1 MADAK
6 KPFAVKVQ
14 DLVYNVE
21 VGVGLRIVQG
31 ALYALMIVGLMGFFT
46 AKRFAGLKEAE
57 AMDQAQ
63 VARNLMEKHHLVT
76 QNIRPASMWYLIEN
90 SRQHAPQMEQHPDIV
105 NEPLYPALLSV
116 GFLATRGAFASDTIA
131 GVFPPE
137 QWIIVPFGHLCTILS
152 GVFVF
157 LIGRRLFDARHGLWA
172 MTAYYFSATVWEL
185 SVSGLNISLLM
196 LATLGAWHFALAAV
210 DRRQAPESSS
220 GGIGLLVLSLL
231 CAIAAVHTRYIGV
244 VVAPA
249 VALFIGLT
257 LRKQGGVLLAVGYL
271 AIFALALVP
280 WLTRNLLVSGG
291 PLGLAPFLA
300 LNGSKVFE
308 GDTFERMLAPVLTY
322 DRVAHTL
329 AGKWATNFSEL
340 YDAGVRGMG
349 EGVLTCFFL
358 ASFFFRFSKP
368 TINLFRWSFGASL
381 LLFLLLAPFG
391 GATTQRAVAIF
402 WPLALIYGLAF
413 FFVLLHRMQYQ
424 LRILNQGLTLL
435 VVLLTALPLLMLLV
449 PARLSAP
456 YPPYYPPFIKHV
468 ATLVRPH
475 ELVCTDMPWA
485 TAWYGHRDSLLL
497 PLSMDE
503 FYAINDNTRRISG
516 LYFTTLTRDRAYVH
530 DLLTGPYRNWFPIN
544 EGRVPPDFPLN
555 QYLPLNNMDQLFLT
569 DRTRWGE

>member
-21 VGVGLRIVQG
+21 VGLGLRIVQG
-31 ALYALMIVGLMGFFT
+31 VLYAFMIAILMVGFT
-46 AKRFAGLKEAE
+46 AKRFAGLKETE

-63 VARNLMEKHHLVT
+63 LARNLMETHRLVT

-90 SRQHAPQMEQHPDIV
+90 SRQHAPLMERHPDIV
-105 NEPLYPALLSV
+105 NAPLYPALLSI
-116 GFLATRGAFASDTIA
+116 GFLATRGAFTGEVIS
-131 GVFPPE
+131 GVFTPE

-152 GVFVF
+152 GLFVF
-157 LIGRRLFDARHGLWA
+157 LLGRRLFDARHGFWA
-172 MTAYYFSATVWEL
+172 MTAYYLSASAWEL
-185 SVSGLNISLLM
+185 SVSGLNISLLV
-196 LATLGAWHFALAAV
+196 LATLGAWYFAVAAV
-210 DRRQAPESSS
+210 ERRQALEPSA
-220 GGIGLLVLSLL
+220 GWIGLLVLSLL
-231 CAIAAVHTRYIGV
+231 CAVAAFYTRYIGV

-257 LRKQGGVLLAVGYL
+257 LRKQGGVLLAVGFL
-271 AIFALALVP
+271 VLFALALVP
-280 WLTRNLLVSGG
+280 WFVRNMLVSGG
-291 PLGLAPFLA
+291 LLGLAPLLT

-322 DRVAHTL
+322 DRVTHTL
-329 AGKWATNFSEL
+329 AGKWATNFSQM
-340 YDAGVRGMG
+340 YDTGVRGLG

-358 ASFFFRFSKP
+358 TSFFFRFSKP
-368 TINLFRWSFGASL
+368 TINLFRWSFGGCL
-381 LLFLLLAPFG
+381 LLFLLLAPLG
-391 GATTQRAVAIF
+391 AATTQHALAMF

-413 FFVLLHRMQYQ
+413 FFVLLHRMQFQ
-424 LRILNQGLTLL
+424 LRILNQGLTML
-435 VVLLTALPLLMLLV
+435 VLLLTAVPLLMLLV
-449 PARLSAP
+449 PSRVGAP

-468 ATLVRPH
+468 ATLVRPS
-475 ELVCTDMPWA
+475 ELLCTDMPWA

-516 LYFTTLTRDRAYVH
+516 LYFTTLTRDRAYVRE
-530 DLLTGPYRNWFPIN
+530 LLTGPYRNWFPIN

>member
-21 VGVGLRIVQG
+21 VGLGLRIVQG
-31 ALYALMIVGLMGFFT
+31 VLYAFLIAILMVGFT

-63 VARNLMEKHHLVT
+63 LARNLMEKHRLVT

-105 NEPLYPALLSV
+105 NEPLYPALLSI
-116 GFLATRGAFASDTIA
+116 GFLATRGAFASETIT
-131 GVFPPE
+131 GVFSPE
-137 QWIIVPFGHLCTILS
+137 QWIVVPFGHLCTILT
-152 GVFVF
+152 GLLVF
-157 LIGRRLFDARHGLWA
+157 LLGRRLFDSRHGFWA
-172 MTAYYFSATVWEL
+172 MTAFYLSATVWEL
-185 SVSGLNISLLM
+185 SVSGLNISLLV
-196 LATLGAWHFALAAV
+196 LATMGAWYFAVAGV
-210 DRRQAPESSS
+210 DRRQAAEPA
-220 GGIGLLVLSLL
+220 GGGVGLLVLSLL
-231 CAIAAVHTRYIGV
+231 CAVAAVHTRYIGV

-249 VALFIGLT
+249 VALFIGLA
-257 LRKQGGVLLAVGYL
+257 LRKQGGVMLAVGFL
-271 AIFALALVP
+271 ALFALALVP
-280 WLTRNLLVSGG
+280 WCVRNVLVSGG
-291 PLGLAPFLA
+291 PFGLAPLLT

-308 GDTFERMLAPVLTY
+308 GDTFERLLAPVLTY

-329 AGKWATNFSEL
+329 AGKWSTNFSEL
-340 YDAGVRGMG
+340 YDAGLRGLG

-358 ASFFFRFSKP
+358 ASFFFRFSKS
-368 TINLFRWSFGASL
+368 TIDQFRWSFGVGL

-391 GATTQRAVAIF
+391 GATTQRALVMF

-413 FFVLLHRMQYQ
+413 FFVLLHRMQFQ

-449 PARLSAP
+449 PSRIGPP

-468 ATLVRPH
+468 ATLVRPN

>member
-1 MADAK
+1 MAEAK

-21 VGVGLRIVQG
+21 VGLGLRIVQG
-31 ALYALMIVGLMGFFT
+31 VLYAFLIGILMVGFT
-46 AKRFAGLKEAE
+46 AKRFAGLKDAE

-63 VARNLMEKHHLVT
+63 LARNLMEKHQLVT

-116 GFLATRGAFASDTIA
+116 GFLATRGAFASDAIP
-131 GVFPPE
+131 GVFSPE
-137 QWIIVPFGHLCTILS
+137 QWIIVPFGHVCTLLS
-152 GVFVF
+152 GLFVY
-157 LIGRRLFDARHGLWA
+157 LLGRRLFDGRHGFWA
-172 MTAYYFSATVWEL
+172 MTAFYMSATVWEL
-185 SVSGLNISLLM
+185 STSGLNLS
-196 LATLGAWHFALAAV
+196 
-210 DRRQAPESSS
+210 
-220 GGIGLLVLSLL
+220 LLVLCTVSAWYFALVAVERRLASESLGAGIGALLLALL
-231 CAIAAVHTRYIGV
+231 CVVAAFHTRYIGV
-244 VVAPA
+244 VLAPA
-249 VALFIGLT
+249 IALFIGLS
-257 LRKQGGVLLAVGYL
+257 LRKQGGVMLAVGFL
-271 AIFALALVP
+271 FLFVLALVP
-280 WLTRNLLVSGG
+280 WMTRNMLVSGG
-291 PLGLAPFLA
+291 PFGLAPFLA

-322 DRVAHTL
+322 DRVSHTL
-329 AGKWATNFSEL
+329 AGKWATNFAKL
-340 YDAGVRGMG
+340 FDTGLRGMG
-349 EGVLTCFFL
+349 EGLLICFCLVSFFFQFSKSTLNIFRWSLAACLGFFL
-358 ASFFFRFSKP
+358 A
-368 TINLFRWSFGASL
+368 
-381 LLFLLLAPFG
+381 LAPLG
-391 GATTQRAVAIF
+391 NAATQQAIAIF

-413 FFVLLHRMQYQ
+413 FFVLLHRLQFQ

-449 PARLSAP
+449 PARVGAP

-468 ATLVRPH
+468 ATLVRPG

-497 PLSMDE
+497 PLTMDE
-503 FYAINDNTRRISG
+503 WYAINDNTRRISG
-516 LYFTTLTRDRAYVH
+516 LYFTTLTRNRAYVSE
-530 DLLTGPYRNWFPIN
+530 LLTGPYRNWFPIN

>member
-21 VGVGLRIVQG
+21 VGVGLRIIQG
-31 ALYALMIVGLMGFFT
+31 ALYILMVLSLMMGYTAL
-46 AKRFAGLKEAE
+46 RFAGMKDAE

-90 SRQHAPQMEQHPDIV
+90 SRQHAPQMERHPDIV
-105 NEPLYPALLSV
+105 NAPLYPALLSV
-116 GFLATRGAFASDTIA
+116 GFLATRSAFASDMIT

-172 MTAYYFSATVWEL
+172 MTAYFFSATVWEL
-185 SVSGLNISLLM
+185 SISGLNISLLV

-210 DRRQAPESSS
+210 DRRQAPEASS

-257 LRKQGGVLLAVGYL
+257 LRKQGGVLLAVGFL
-271 AIFALALVP
+271 SLFALALVP
-280 WLTRNLLVSGG
+280 WITRNLLVSGG
-291 PLGLAPFLA
+291 PFGLAPFLA

-308 GDTFERMLAPVLTY
+308 GDTFERMLTPVLTY

-329 AGKWATNFSEL
+329 AGKWATNFAQL
-340 YDAGVRGMG
+340 YDSGLRGLG
-349 EGVLTCFFL
+349 EGVLTCLFL

-368 TINLFRWSFGASL
+368 TINLFRWSFGAGL

-391 GATTQRAVAIF
+391 GETTQRSVAMF

-413 FFVLLHRMQYQ
+413 FFVLLHRMQFQ

-435 VVLLTALPLLMLLV
+435 VVLLTAIPLVVQLLHKRV
-449 PARLSAP
+449 TPP
-456 YPPYYPPFIKHV
+456 YPPYYVPHIKYV
-468 ATLVRPH
+468 SNIVRPG
-475 ELVCTDMPWA
+475 ELLCTDLPWA

-503 FYAINDNTRRISG
+503 FYAINDNARRISG
-516 LYFTTLTRDRAYVH
+516 LFFTTLTRDRAYVH
-530 DLLTGPYRNWFPIN
+530 DLLTGPYRNWFPVN
-544 EGRVPPDFPLN
+544 EGRLPPDFPLT
-555 QYLPLNNMDQLFLT
+555 QIIPLNNMDELFLT